1 MKDTNLLREIES
13 LPPDAR
19 KLVTDFISFLK
30 VRFADAPRAGNKPQ
44 ATLTDEPFIG
54 MWRDRKDMQDSTAWV
69 RELRQ
74 RQQRR
79 PSR

>member
-1 MKDTNLLREIES
+1 MKETNILREIES

-19 KLVTDFISFLK
+19 KLVTDFIAFLK

-54 MWRDRKDMQDSTAWV
+54 MWRDREDMRDGASWV
-69 RELRQ
+69 RNLRKNEWG
-74 RQQRR
+74 
-79 PSR
+79 PGK